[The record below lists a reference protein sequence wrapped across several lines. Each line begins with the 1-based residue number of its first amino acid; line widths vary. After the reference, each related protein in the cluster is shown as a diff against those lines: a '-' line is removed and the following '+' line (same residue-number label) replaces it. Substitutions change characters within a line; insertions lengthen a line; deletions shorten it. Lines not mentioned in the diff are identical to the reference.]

1 MIPPPVSVS
10 VFAGARSPMP
20 AARDVLSWGA
30 FCDEI
35 AALCREETS
44 ATDKRD
50 LVAFGPYRLRDG
62 APRSAA
68 NVERMAAVAM
78 LDVDG
83 VDLDALRARLAE
95 LGVSAI
101 VHGTPNDDPAGVRK
115 ARIYVQLDGE
125 HDPAD
130 AGRVR
135 DAVAALLG
143 VQHDPATRNA
153 DRLGFIGRLAG
164 TPERYVERFDGAPLA
179 LASLPEAP
187 AAPAAPAATP
197 APDRAGD
204 PARDAAAWAIM
215 GALGSWRDYAG
226 RKHAL
231 CGALGGMLRRAGW
244 SRADCAE
251 LVRAWLPAG
260 EPGVDVE
267 KGVRWACAAWD
278 KLPEECSGRAALDA
292 VVGSGVGAIVEQA
305 TLLAW
310 RAHRDNVGAQPHDD
324 APAYDDG
331 PLRIIDRTQPPPE
344 LQHVV
349 AGLDLAPGKVSV
361 IQGYAYTAKTPFA
374 LLLAVCIAAGVPF
387 LGLDVVQCPT
397 LYVDFEGGILTQE
410 REARICAG
418 LGLERAAVP
427 LTLAQAD
434 LLSEPFLDAFERQI
448 ASTGAGVA
456 FIDTYSSALP
466 PEVNSFNDAGFRVWA
481 TRLARVGERT
491 GAMIVLLVH
500 ENKASNGRDG
510 LRGISGHGSLAGAV
524 QTAIALSRPSPD
536 DATLIG
542 VSCTRAARKGFAPFT
557 MRWSDA
563 PCAHAPTGAALVA
576 TREADAPDASAAAP
590 ATAPNASAPAPRPNV
605 GRAVAV
611 RTAGES
617 IIGAM
622 PPGVYL
628 PRREL
633 LALGG
638 GNRAASLDAIS
649 RLLRAGLIEYRA
661 GEYALAP
668 AGAGAD
674 ARTIAEALGGVAGF
688 TR

>member
-1 MIPPPVSVS
+1 VVAIDVD
-10 VFAGARSPMP
+10 
-20 AARDVLSWGA
+20 RDVDL
-30 FCDEI
+30 
-35 AALCREETS
+35 AALRE
-44 ATDKRD
+44 RIH
-50 LVAFGPYRLRDG
+50 
-62 APRSAA
+62 
-68 NVERMAAVAM
+68 
-78 LDVDG
+78 
-83 VDLDALRARLAE
+83 E
-95 LGVSAI
+95 LGVATI
-101 VHGTPNDDPAGVRK
+101 VHGSPNNDPAASARKVRV
-115 ARIYVQLDGE
+115 YVKLDAE
-125 HDPAD
+125 HAPSD
-130 AGRVR
+130 AWRVR
-135 DAVAALLG
+135 AGVAAMLG
-143 VQHDPATRNA
+143 VTCDPSTSNA
-153 DRLGFIGRLAG
+153 DRVFFCGRLAG
-164 TPERYVERFDGAPLA
+164 MPERYVERFDGAPLA

-244 SRADCAE
+244 SRADCAA

-267 KGVRWACAAWD
+267 RGVRWACAAWD

-397 LYVDFEGGILTQE
+397 LYIDFEGGILTQE

-466 PEVNSFNDAGFRVWA
+466 PEINSFNDAGFRTWA

-491 GAMIVLLVH
+491 GAMVVLLVH

-576 TREADAPDASAAAP
+576 TREADTQAAP
-590 ATAPNASAPAPRPNV
+590 ATAPAPNASAPAPRPNV

>member
-1 MIPPPVSVS
+1 MIPPPVSVC

-20 AARDVLSWGA
+20 SARDVLSWGA

-244 SRADCAE
+244 SRADCAA

-466 PEVNSFNDAGFRVWA
+466 PEVNSFNDAGFRTWA

-491 GAMIVLLVH
+491 GAMVVLLVH

-524 QTAIALSRPSPD
+524 QTAIALSRPSSD

-542 VSCTRAARKGFAPFT
+542 VSCTRAARKGFAPFNV
-557 MRWSDA
+557 RWSDT

-576 TREADAPDASAAAP
+576 TREADAQAAP
-590 ATAPNASAPAPRPNV
+590 ATAPAPNASAPAPRPNV

-617 IIGAM
+617 IINAM

>member
-1 MIPPPVSVS
+1 MIPPPVHVS
-10 VFAGARSPMP
+10 VFAGARSLMP

-62 APRSAA
+62 APRAAA

-78 LDVDG
+78 LDFDG

-101 VHGTPNDDPAGVRK
+101 VHGSPSDDPAGARR
-115 ARIYVQLDGE
+115 ARIYVQLDSE

-153 DRLGFIGRLAG
+153 DRLGFVGRLAG
-164 TPERYVERFDGAPLA
+164 TPERFCERFDGAPLA

-267 KGVRWACAAWD
+267 RGVRWACAAWD

-292 VVGSGVGAIVEQA
+292 VVGSSVGAIVEQA

-310 RAHRDNVGAQPHDD
+310 RAHRDSIGAQPHDD

-349 AGLDLAPGKVSV
+349 AGLDLAPGTVSV

-397 LYVDFEGGILTQE
+397 LYVDFEGGVLTQE

-466 PEVNSFNDAGFRVWA
+466 PEVNSFNDAGFRTWA

-491 GAMIVLLVH
+491 GAMVVLLAH

-524 QTAIALSRPSPD
+524 QTAIALSRPSPN

-542 VSCTRAARKGFAPFT
+542 VSCTRAARKGFAPFA

-576 TREADAPDASAAAP
+576 TREADTQTASAAAPAPDASAAAP
-590 ATAPNASAPAPRPNV
+590 RPNA

-617 IIGAM
+617 IINAM

-668 AGAGAD
+668 AGASAD

>member
-1 MIPPPVSVS
+1 MIPPPVHVS

-62 APRSAA
+62 APRAAA

-101 VHGTPNDDPAGVRK
+101 VHGSPSDDPAGARR
-115 ARIYVQLDGE
+115 ARIYVQLDSE

-153 DRLGFIGRLAG
+153 DRLGFVGRLAG
-164 TPERYVERFDGAPLA
+164 TPERFCERFDGAPLA

-267 KGVRWACAAWD
+267 RGVRWACAAWD

-292 VVGSGVGAIVEQA
+292 VVGSSVGAIVEQA

-310 RAHRDNVGAQPHDD
+310 RAHRDSIGAQPHDD

-397 LYVDFEGGILTQE
+397 LYVDFEGGVLTQE

-434 LLSEPFLDAFERQI
+434 LLSEPFLDAFEAAI

-466 PEVNSFNDAGFRVWA
+466 PEVNSFNDAGFRTWA

-491 GAMIVLLVH
+491 GAMVVLLVH

-557 MRWSDA
+557 VRWSDT
-563 PCAHAPTGAALVA
+563 PCAHAPTGAALIA
-576 TREADAPDASAAAP
+576 TREADTQTAP
-590 ATAPNASAPAPRPNV
+590 ATAPAPEATAAAPRPNA

-617 IIGAM
+617 IINAM

-649 RLLRAGLIEYRA
+649 RLLREGLIEYRA

-668 AGAGAD
+668 AGASAD
-674 ARTIAEALGGVAGF
+674 ARTIAKALGGVAGF

>member
-1 MIPPPVSVS
+1 MTTLTVY
-10 VFAGARSPMP
+10 AGARATTP
-20 AARDVLSWGA
+20 AAVDALTWDA
-30 FCDEI
+30 FCDEVE
-35 AALCREETS
+35 ALAREES
-44 ATDKRD
+44 QHTDKRD
-50 LVAFGPYRLRDG
+50 LPAFGPYRLRDG
-62 APRSAA
+62 ATRAAA
-68 NVERMAAVAM
+68 NVVAM
-78 LDVDG
+78 SDVAAIDVDRD
-83 VDLDALRARLAE
+83 VDLAALRERIHE
-95 LGVSAI
+95 LGVAAI
-101 VHGTPNDDPAGVRK
+101 VHGSPSDNASSTARKVRVYVKLDAEHAPSDAWRVRAGV
-115 ARIYVQLDGE
+115 
-125 HDPAD
+125 
-130 AGRVR
+130 
-135 DAVAALLG
+135 AAMLG
-143 VQHDPATRNA
+143 VTCDPSTSNA
-153 DRLGFIGRLAG
+153 DRVFFCGRLAG

-267 KGVRWACAAWD
+267 RGVRWACAAWD

-292 VVGSGVGAIVEQA
+292 VVGSSVGAIVEQA

-310 RAHRDNVGAQPHDD
+310 RAHRDSIGAQPHDD

-397 LYVDFEGGILTQE
+397 LYVDFEGGVLTQE

-448 ASTGAGVA
+448 ANTGAGVA

-466 PEVNSFNDAGFRVWA
+466 PEVNSFNDAGFRTWA

-542 VSCTRAARKGFAPFT
+542 VSCTRAARKGFAPFA
-557 MRWSDA
+557 MRWSDT

-576 TREADAPDASAAAP
+576 TREADTQAAP
-590 ATAPNASAPAPRPNV
+590 ATAPAPNASAPAPRPNV

-617 IIGAM
+617 IINAM

-649 RLLRAGLIEYRA
+649 RLLRAGLLEYRA

-668 AGAGAD
+668 AGASAD

>member
-1 MIPPPVSVS
+1 VIPPPVHVS

-62 APRSAA
+62 APRAAA

-101 VHGTPNDDPAGVRK
+101 VHGSPSDDPAGARR
-115 ARIYVQLDGE
+115 ARIYVQLDSE

-153 DRLGFIGRLAG
+153 DRLGFVGRLAG
-164 TPERYVERFDGAPLA
+164 TPERFCERFDGAPLA

-231 CGALGGMLRRAGW
+231 CGALGGLLRKASWTRD
-244 SRADCAE
+244 DCAA

-267 KGVRWACAAWD
+267 KGVKWACAAWD
-278 KLPEECSGRAALDA
+278 KLPDECSGRAALDA
-292 VVGSGVGAIVEQA
+292 VVGSSVGAIVEQA

-310 RAHRDNVGAQPHDD
+310 RAHRDSIGAQPHDD

-397 LYVDFEGGILTQE
+397 LYVDFEGGVLTQE

-466 PEVNSFNDAGFRVWA
+466 PEVNSFNDAGFRTWA

-491 GAMIVLLVH
+491 GAMVVLLVH

-557 MRWSDA
+557 VRWSDT
-563 PCAHAPTGAALVA
+563 PCAHAPTGAALIA
-576 TREADAPDASAAAP
+576 TREADTQTAP
-590 ATAPNASAPAPRPNV
+590 ATAPAPEATAAAPRPNA

-617 IIGAM
+617 IINAM

-649 RLLRAGLIEYRA
+649 RLLREGLIEYRA

-668 AGAGAD
+668 AGASAD

>member
-1 MIPPPVSVS
+1 MTTLTVY
-10 VFAGARSPMP
+10 AGARATTP
-20 AARDVLSWGA
+20 AAVDALTWDA

-62 APRSAA
+62 ATRAAA
-68 NVERMAAVAM
+68 NVVAM
-78 LDVDG
+78 SDVAAIDVDRD
-83 VDLDALRARLAE
+83 VDLAALRERIHE
-95 LGVSAI
+95 LGVAAI
-101 VHGTPNDDPAGVRK
+101 VHGSPSDNASSTARKVRVYVKLDAEHAPSDAWRVRAGV
-115 ARIYVQLDGE
+115 
-125 HDPAD
+125 
-130 AGRVR
+130 
-135 DAVAALLG
+135 AAMLG
-143 VQHDPATRNA
+143 VTCDPSTSNA
-153 DRLGFIGRLAG
+153 DRVFFCGRLAG

-215 GALGSWRDYAG
+215 GALGSWRDYAR

-292 VVGSGVGAIVEQA
+292 VVGSGVGTIVEQA

-387 LGLDVVQCPT
+387 LGFGVVQCPT
-397 LYVDFEGGILTQE
+397 LYVDFEGGVLTQE

-466 PEVNSFNDAGFRVWA
+466 PEVNSFNDAGFRTWA

-542 VSCTRAARKGFAPFT
+542 VSCTRAARKGFAPFA
-557 MRWSDA
+557 MRWSDT

-590 ATAPNASAPAPRPNV
+590 ATAPEATAPAPRPNA

>member
-1 MIPPPVSVS
+1 MTTLTVY
-10 VFAGARSPMP
+10 AGARATTP
-20 AARDVLSWGA
+20 AAVDALTWDA
-30 FCDEI
+30 FCDEVE
-35 AALCREETS
+35 ALAREES
-44 ATDKRD
+44 QHTDKRD
-50 LVAFGPYRLRDG
+50 LPAFGPYRLRDG
-62 APRSAA
+62 ATRAAA
-68 NVERMAAVAM
+68 NVVAM
-78 LDVDG
+78 SDVAAIDVDRD
-83 VDLDALRARLAE
+83 VDLAALRERIHE
-95 LGVSAI
+95 LGVAAI
-101 VHGTPNDDPAGVRK
+101 VHGSPSDDPAASARKVRV
-115 ARIYVQLDGE
+115 YVKLDAE
-125 HDPAD
+125 HAPSD
-130 AGRVR
+130 AWRVR
-135 DAVAALLG
+135 AGVAAMLG
-143 VQHDPATRNA
+143 VTCDPSTSNA
-153 DRLGFIGRLAG
+153 DRVFFCGRLAG
-164 TPERYVERFDGAPLA
+164 TPARYVERFDGAPLA

-215 GALGSWRDYAG
+215 GALGSWRDYSR

-244 SRADCAE
+244 SRADCAA

-260 EPGVDVE
+260 EPGVNVE

-397 LYVDFEGGILTQE
+397 LYIDFEGGILTQE

-466 PEVNSFNDAGFRVWA
+466 PEVNSFNDAGFRTWA

-491 GAMIVLLVH
+491 GAMVVLLVH

-542 VSCTRAARKGFAPFT
+542 VSCTRAARKGFAPFNV
-557 MRWSDA
+557 RWSDT

-576 TREADAPDASAAAP
+576 TREADAQAAP
-590 ATAPNASAPAPRPNV
+590 ATAPAPNASAPAPRPNV

-649 RLLRAGLIEYRA
+649 RLLRAGLLEYRA

>member
-1 MIPPPVSVS
+1 MTTLTVY
-10 VFAGARSPMP
+10 AGARATTP
-20 AARDVLSWGA
+20 AAVDALTWDA
-30 FCDEI
+30 FCAEVE
-35 AALCREETS
+35 ALAREES
-44 ATDKRD
+44 QHTDKRD
-50 LVAFGPYRLRDG
+50 LPAFGPYRLRDG
-62 APRSAA
+62 ATRAAA
-68 NVERMAAVAM
+68 NVVAM
-78 LDVDG
+78 SDVAAIDVDRD
-83 VDLDALRARLAE
+83 VDLAALRERIHE
-95 LGVSAI
+95 LGVAAI
-101 VHGTPNDDPAGVRK
+101 VHGSPSDNASSTARKVRVYVKLDAEHAPSDAWRVRAGV
-115 ARIYVQLDGE
+115 
-125 HDPAD
+125 
-130 AGRVR
+130 
-135 DAVAALLG
+135 AAMLG
-143 VQHDPATRNA
+143 VTCDPSTSNA
-153 DRLGFIGRLAG
+153 DRVFFCGRLAG

-244 SRADCAE
+244 SRADCAA

-267 KGVRWACAAWD
+267 KGVRWACAAWA

-310 RAHRDNVGAQPHDD
+310 RAHRDSIGAQPHDD

-387 LGLDVVQCPT
+387 LGFGVVQCPT
-397 LYVDFEGGILTQE
+397 LYVDFESGILTQE

-491 GAMIVLLVH
+491 GAMVVLLVH

-576 TREADAPDASAAAP
+576 TREADTQAAP
-590 ATAPNASAPAPRPNV
+590 ATAPAPNASAPAPRPNV

-617 IIGAM
+617 IINAM